1 MNDEKNNKQT
11 AEELASVMQKA
22 AIQLQSIGRTDL
34 ILHALGVPLLEELR
48 IEAARGRWSSR
59 ATTDF
64 CCRATATA
72 K

>member
-34 ILHALGVPLLEELR
+34 ILHALVCLCSKNCASRLP
-48 IEAARGRWSSR
+48 EA
-59 ATTDF
+59 D
-64 CCRATATA
+64 
-72 K
+72 